1 MATQIVDISK
11 QLDFM
16 SKENTN
22 LKMNIASKNKK
33 IEELQMKL
41 GVLEQNLKQQPTPMF
56 IKNGNGTS
64 ESLKLTTS
72 TALTTTPNAFL
83 VTGKPINNLA
93 LSMYETTVENITYQQ
108 VETLITNGLKY
119 VRDKDSKSLRHYLE
133 VGGPPN
139 ICNED
144 GYNLLEIACN
154 GEDHAS
160 VELLLKNGAD
170 HSDVKHLIL
179 KTKNS
184 PKINQLLV
192 ARFET
197 PPFLIHLEKGEE
209 VSAQK
214 AIITVK
220 NPNEISTKTGL
231 SYLNTA
237 IGFGFTSI
245 VEELLTLGANANLAD
260 DFGKFFCLKYTN
272 IAKIKY
278 IYIISRFIIRKLATT
293 YSAQFRVRI

>member
-11 QLDFM
+11 QLEFV

-72 TALTTTPNAFL
+72 TAVTTPNAFL

-139 ICNED
+139 VCNED
-144 GYNLLEIACN
+144 GYNLLEIACDL
-154 GEDHAS
+154 EDSAS
-160 VELLLKNGAD
+160 VELLLKHGAD

-179 KTKNS
+179 KMKNS

-209 VSAQK
+209 VLAQK
-214 AIITVK
+214 TIITVK
-220 NPNEISTKTGL
+220 NPNEISSKTGL
-231 SYLNTA
+231 TYLNTA
-237 IGFGFTSI
+237 IVFGFTSI

-260 DFGKFFCLKYTN
+260 EFGMTRSPTLLPLV
-272 IAKIKY
+272 I
-278 IYIISRFIIRKLATT
+278 
-293 YSAQFRVRI
+293 